1 MTLVLCE
8 SSFLVPV
15 SDRTILFSVCSG
27 EMPQSLVNDPRP
39 PRRGDNH
46 YFTIKE

>member
-1 MTLVLCE
+1 MTLVLCK

-27 EMPQSLVNDPRP
+27 EMPQSLVTDSP
-39 PRRGDNH
+39 PSAAWG
-46 YFTIKE
+46 